1 MALSLKRLSSAV
13 VLVGLAASTWA
24 LTPEDSAKAPGAESI
39 ARGRYIALIGGC
51 NDCHTRGYAG
61 RGGKVPETEWL
72 LGNAVGYRGDWGTT
86 YAANLRNY
94 IHGLTEDQWVTF
106 AHSAQLRP
114 PMPWFTLRAM
124 SDPDLRA
131 FYRFVKYLGPAGT
144 AAPAYEPPGQAPQA
158 PAVEFPRA
166 QAHSPV
172 PAATAPRGP

>member
-1 MALSLKRLSSAV
+1 MSLSVKPLSTAV

-24 LTPEDSAKAPGAESI
+24 LTPVDSAKSSRAESI
-39 ARGRYIALIGGC
+39 ARGRYIARIGGC
-51 NDCHTRGYAG
+51 NDCHTQGYAES
-61 RGGKVPETEWL
+61 GGKVPETKWL

-94 IHGLTEDQWVTF
+94 IHGLTEDQWVTA

-124 SDPDLRA
+124 NEPDLRA

-144 AAPAYEPPGQAPQA
+144 AAPAYEPPGKAPRG
-158 PAVEFPRA
+158 PAVEFPRVQA
-166 QAHSPV
+166 QLPA
-172 PAATAPRGP
+172 PAAMALRGP